1 MADRDESTSAVAS
14 ASYVAVQWFQ
24 QVWKNR
30 DAEAIEELMAP
41 DAVGHLEGG
50 IEFCGAE
57 GFRQVHR
64 QFLSAFPDI
73 SFKFLGV
80 LGNESEACL
89 RWEASG
95 THSGDGLSIA
105 PTGKFV
111 AFRGMT
117 WFRVRGAKIVEGW
130 DCWNL
135 GQLLADLAE

>member
-1 MADRDESTSAVAS
+1 MSARVESASAAAS

-30 DAEAIEELMAP
+30 DAEAIAELMAP

-50 IEFCGAE
+50 IEFSGPD
-57 GFRQVHR
+57 GFLAVHR

-73 SFKFLGV
+73 RFKFLGV
-80 LGNESEACL
+80 LGNETEACL

-95 THSGDGLSIA
+95 THSGGGLGIA
-105 PTGKFV
+105 PTGKFI

-117 WFRVRGAKIVEGW
+117 WFRVRGMKIVEGW
-130 DCWNL
+130 DSWNL
-135 GQLLADLAE
+135 GQLMKDLAG